1 MPIFIG
7 CIRYSIKNA
16 VGEDVLALTREYVR
30 MIDNLYMIDLSANTF
45 ITPFALHLKN
55 LIFRAKTGRSTK
67 NPMTQAIKN
76 NSPIV
81 FDIAIYIALDLMDRY
96 HFMVNEDETA
106 FLAIHIGAEIERQSA
121 NIYKIPAIFDM
132 PGLS

>member
-1 MPIFIG
+1 MYRVSLHPLQQHPRLPSRFPLSSKAFHNDP
-7 CIRYSIKNA
+7 SI
-16 VGEDVLALTREYVR
+16 EDVLALTREYVR
-30 MIDNLYMIDLSANTF
+30 MIDSLYMIDLSANTF

-81 FDIAIYIALDLMDRY
+81 FDIAFYG
-96 HFMVNEDETA
+96 E
-106 FLAIHIGAEIERQSA
+106 
-121 NIYKIPAIFDM
+121 
-132 PGLS
+132 